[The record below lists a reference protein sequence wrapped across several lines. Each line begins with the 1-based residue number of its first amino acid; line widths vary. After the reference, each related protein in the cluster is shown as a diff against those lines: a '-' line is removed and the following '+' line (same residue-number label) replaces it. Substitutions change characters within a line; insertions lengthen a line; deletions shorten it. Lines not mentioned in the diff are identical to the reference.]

1 MQAELQT
8 ALFQAFDTLNLQRV
22 KTFSVPPVTLCG
34 PGAVS
39 SCGQQAQ
46 TRGLKH
52 LFVMADSF
60 LHQAGMTAGLT
71 RSLAVKGIAM
81 TLWPCPVGEPCI
93 TDVCAAVAQLR
104 ESGCDGVI
112 AFGGG
117 SVLDAA
123 KAVAL
128 LVANPEQTL
137 GEMTEHSELRPRLPL
152 IAVPTTA
159 GTGSEATNATVVT
172 VGGEV
177 VRRVFACHIV
187 APPADEAAGDTFCV
201 NANARVFA
209 QRSGDFDSIP
219 S

>member
-1 MQAELQT
+1 MQNELQT

-81 TLWPCPVGEPCI
+81 TPGHVRWANRALPTCVQPWRSCVSQ
-93 TDVCAAVAQLR
+93 AVM
-104 ESGCDGVI
+104 G
-112 AFGGG
+112 
-117 SVLDAA
+117 
-123 KAVAL
+123 
-128 LVANPEQTL
+128 
-137 GEMTEHSELRPRLPL
+137 
-152 IAVPTTA
+152 
-159 GTGSEATNATVVT
+159 
-172 VGGEV
+172 
-177 VRRVFACHIV
+177 
-187 APPADEAAGDTFCV
+187 
-201 NANARVFA
+201 
-209 QRSGDFDSIP
+209 
-219 S
+219 